1 AAGPPGAAGAPA
13 ALPPAH
19 PPPGPERSRLVRAD
33 EVGDAPGQARA
44 EREQEP
50 RHSTGLVAAIA
61 SSWFAWYS
69 TAASAVRAA
78 RESWWTAT
86 QWRSSARWAA
96 VIPERVALSSI
107 RRRPRWTWPR

>member
-1 AAGPPGAAGAPA
+1 GGAVDDRDRHGDRGESAELRPEQHA
-13 ALPPAH
+13 
-19 PPPGPERSRLVRAD
+19 PGPERSRLVRAD

-96 VIPERVALSSI
+96 GIPERVA
-107 RRRPRWTWPR
+107 P